1 MMISDFV
8 LYLGSAC
15 VAGVFFGRP
24 NVFALE
30 SAYLKLPE
38 ERRKW
43 GFLLSPIFHYHK
55 IKDGGYNNSFAHP
68 KYACTAGYV

>member
-1 MMISDFV
+1 MMNSAFV
-8 LYLGSAC
+8 LYLGLAC
-15 VAGVFFGRP
+15 GAGVFFGSP

-30 SAYLKLPE
+30 SAKLKLPE

-43 GFLLSPIFHYHK
+43 GFLLSPIFYCHK